1 MARPRAR
8 YAKPWEQLAIGSY
21 LLALMA
27 ALIVLILM
35 VWPRETPLDEDE
47 LLTREEMQAAVGEAV
62 RQELGKGLAELVR
75 QPSSESPE
83 GEGEDAEG
91 EEPPPTPSAI
101 DGPPEDGEPAP
112 SGGQEGELPGVQDE
126 EAPVDTSSFADLNS
140 EVRLL
145 AIALL
150 FGALGSWLH
159 ASASFVSFVGARRF
173 KMSWTWW
180 YVVRPFIGAGLGLL
194 FYMVL
199 RAGLVTTE
207 AAPQSISQF
216 GVAALAGLAGLSTE
230 QATKKLREVFDAMF
244 KTDREKEED
253 PLYEAGPPVIASI
266 EPNQVTAGQTG
277 VTVTIRGES
286 FRDRKTEV
294 FVDGAAVAAD
304 VESAEELSFTLP
316 DETTRQ
322 PGKVKIEV
330 KNPAPN
336 PGDAAGEIEVV
347 AKPGTA
353 APPPPEGS

>member
-1 MARPRAR
+1 MSNGSRPRAR
-8 YAKPWEQLAIGSY
+8 YASSKEQLAIGLY
-21 LLALMA
+21 LLVLVLI
-27 ALIVLILM
+27 LIVLILM
-35 VWPRETPLDEDE
+35 VWPRKTPLDEK
-47 LLTREEMQAAVGEAV
+47 QAA
-62 RQELGKGLAELVR
+62 
-75 QPSSESPE
+75 PSPE
-83 GEGEDAEG
+83 EIGRAAADEFGDQLLKLLADRLARTS
-91 EEPPPTPSAI
+91 EEASETDSDDGGPSPGTPGGSDEP
-101 DGPPEDGEPAP
+101 DGPPSANGGSGTTGSPARTPNTDSREDLSA
-112 SGGQEGELPGVQDE
+112 
-126 EAPVDTSSFADLNS
+126 FADLNN

-145 AIALL
+145 VIALL

-180 YVVRPFIGAGLGLL
+180 YIVRPFIGGGLGLL

-244 KTDREKEED
+244 KTDRAKERD
-253 PLYEAGPPVIASI
+253 PLYEPGPPVIESI
-266 EPNQVTAGQTG
+266 EPKEVKVGDKDEE
-277 VTVTIRGES
+277 VTIRGER
-286 FRDRKTEV
+286 FRERQTEV
-294 FVDGAAVAAD
+294 FIDGVAVATD
-304 VESAEELSFTLP
+304 VESEEQLTFTLP
-316 DETTRQ
+316 KEKRRQ

-347 AKPGTA
+347 
-353 APPPPEGS
+353 